1 MGNFFR
7 RKITLFP
14 RHFCFTFYHFHHK
27 IPLAV
32 SNSNSKV
39 TLLKGFVLNLR
50 PDETPRLKNA
60 QKAIYPP
67 VYEAPL
73 LCISFGYT
81 RAHTCPKTS
90 PLYVTCESIVVGSRR
105 HRTAAFSCSRIWP
118 WKIYN
123 SSSVILTFFK
133 NSAWCTI
140 NEGLGWFQNNCTTT
154 SDPMMPYKG
163 LNIDYG
169 FWSAQ
174 LINLDKN
181 LALWNLPTQNWNR
194 NK

>member
-14 RHFCFTFYHFHHK
+14 RHFCFTFYHFHYK

-50 PDETPRLKNA
+50 PDETPRLQNA
-60 QKAIYPP
+60 QKATIYPP

-90 PLYVTCESIVVGSRR
+90 PLYVTCESIVVVVGSIEGMEQR
-105 HRTAAFSCSRIWP
+105 HFLVLEYDREKFITAA
-118 WKIYN
+118 
-123 SSSVILTFFK
+123 
-133 NSAWCTI
+133 A
-140 NEGLGWFQNNCTTT
+140 
-154 SDPMMPYKG
+154 
-163 LNIDYG
+163 
-169 FWSAQ
+169 
-174 LINLDKN
+174 
-181 LALWNLPTQNWNR
+181 
-194 NK
+194 